1 MSSDIGS
8 AVGGLLRRGWDTNAA
23 QQEIVDDFAGRHDR
37 AVLTVPTG
45 HGLLVT

>member
-1 MSSDIGS
+1 MSSDSGS
-8 AVGGLLRRGWDTNAA
+8 AVRGILRRGWDANEA
-23 QQEIVDDFAGRHDR
+23 QQLIVDDFAGRHDR